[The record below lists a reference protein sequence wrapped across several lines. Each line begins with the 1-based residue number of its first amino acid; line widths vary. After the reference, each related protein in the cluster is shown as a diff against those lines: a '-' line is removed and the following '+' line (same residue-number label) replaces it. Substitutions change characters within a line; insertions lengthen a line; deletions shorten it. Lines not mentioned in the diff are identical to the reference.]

1 MPPPASL
8 LGILIRTHAEAKT
21 EFAGSPLIALLAT
34 CSLCVAALAVGAL
47 VRTRRI
53 MARSLEIQREHQADA
68 PAGDAAARGAVE
80 RAPLMLD
87 EGSTVD
93 EPVRTARI
101 VRVER
106 PEAA

>member
-8 LGILIRTHAEAKT
+8 LGILIRTHDEAKT
-21 EFAGSPLIALLAT
+21 EFASSPLIALLAM

-47 VRTRRI
+47 VRTRRT
-53 MARSLEIQREHQADA
+53 MARALELHRGRQADA
-68 PAGDAAARGAVE
+68 PARAAVE
-80 RAPLMLD
+80 RAPLMLE
-87 EGSTVD
+87 EGSTVE